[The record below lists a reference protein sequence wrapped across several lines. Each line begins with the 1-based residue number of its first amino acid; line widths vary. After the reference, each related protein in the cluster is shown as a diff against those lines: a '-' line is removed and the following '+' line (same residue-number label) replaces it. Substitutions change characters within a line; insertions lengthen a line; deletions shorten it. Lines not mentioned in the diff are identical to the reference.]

1 MKVTVKMLTTTDNPY
16 NPFDQFDE
24 WYGYDQKNKHCTCE
38 YLARSC
44 YTSPLVSRLEE
55 IQTRN
60 KTIEDIVRINAT
72 GMWKYVEREE
82 EIDDG
87 NSE

>member
-1 MKVTVKMLTTTDNPY
+1 MKITVKMLTTTDNPY
-16 NPFDQFDE
+16 NPFEDFDS
-24 WYGYDQKNKHCTCE
+24 WYGYDQEKGYRTCE

-60 KTIEDIVRINAT
+60 KAIEDIVRINAT
-72 GMWKYVEREE
+72 GIWKYVEREE
-82 EIDDG
+82 EIED
-87 NSE
+87 